1 MIDDKK
7 TTYIDFYGKKYPL
20 CLTVSAHE
28 RINDTFGGLAGM
40 AQVMSEKDEAAVGA
54 VANLMHAL
62 MIGGQSRIKALAWLS
77 GENADVPSVPDLE
90 ILKGLLTLEDIPKYQ
105 QALFDNV
112 ALSSAQE
119 VEVAPET
126 EKNGEATQG
135 LS

>member
-1 MIDDKK
+1 MMDDKK
-7 TTYIDFYGKKYPL
+7 TTYIDFYGKQYPL

-28 RINDTFGGLAGM
+28 RINETFGGLSGM
-40 AQVMSEKDEAAVGA
+40 AQAMSGKDEAAVGA

-62 MIGGQSRIKALAWLS
+62 MLGGQARMKALAWLS
-77 GENADVPSVPDLE
+77 GEKVELPPVPDLD

-119 VEVAPET
+119 VETDPKT
-126 EKNGEATQG
+126 EKNVEATQG
-135 LS
+135 SN